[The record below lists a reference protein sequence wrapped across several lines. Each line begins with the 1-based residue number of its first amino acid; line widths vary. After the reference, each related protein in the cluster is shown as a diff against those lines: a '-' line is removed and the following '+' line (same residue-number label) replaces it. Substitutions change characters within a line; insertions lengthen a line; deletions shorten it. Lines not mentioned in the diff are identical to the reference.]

1 MTHVIDSQVL
11 AFAVVAALMTMLP
24 GADTLLVVR
33 NSLRGGCR
41 DGFLTAAGVCNGLF
55 VHAVLSA
62 LGLSVILAHSAVA
75 FTAMKIA
82 GACYLA
88 WLGIQ
93 SIRSSLH
100 GTASPLPHRAAVAR
114 VSSIQSFTE
123 GLLTNLLNPK
133 VVVFYLAL
141 LPQFI
146 DPGDAVLAKS
156 LLLATIHFAEGILWL
171 GGVAWLVDRSRQF
184 LMSPVL
190 RRWLDAVC
198 GIFLIALG
206 IRLALQHR

>member
-1 MTHVIDSQVL
+1 MLDSQVL

-33 NSLRGGCR
+33 NSLRGGRR
-41 DGFLTAAGVCNGLF
+41 DGFLTVAGICSGLF
-55 VHAVLSA
+55 VHALLSA
-62 LGLSVILAHSAVA
+62 LGLSVILAHSATA

-93 SIRSSLH
+93 SIRSALR
-100 GTASPLPHRAAVAR
+100 GAPVRMPEQAGAAR
-114 VSSIQSFTE
+114 VPRIRSFSE
-123 GLLTNLLNPK
+123 GFLTNLLNPK

-156 LLLATIHFAEGILWL
+156 LMLAAIHFIEGIIWL
-171 GGVAWLVDRSRQF
+171 GFVAWAVDRSRQF
-184 LMSPVL
+184 FLRPAL
-190 RRWLDAVC
+190 RRWIDSLC
-198 GIFLIALG
+198 GTILIALG
-206 IRLALQHR
+206 LRLAFEPR